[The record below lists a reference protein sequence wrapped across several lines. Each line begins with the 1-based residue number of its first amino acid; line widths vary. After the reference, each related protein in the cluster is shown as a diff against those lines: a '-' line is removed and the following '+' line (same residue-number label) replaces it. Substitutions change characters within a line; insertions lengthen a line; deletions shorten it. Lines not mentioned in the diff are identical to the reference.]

1 MGFVACM
8 LQVLQGTIVESAQK
22 QDGTSI
28 VEELTLPQLLRP
40 RWQPS
45 RHNVFAVVPQLFR
58 VSDMR
63 WLETIGVMY
72 AAGRPVYG
80 ML

>member
-40 RWQPS
+40 RWQP
-45 RHNVFAVVPQLFR
+45 
-58 VSDMR
+58 
-63 WLETIGVMY
+63 T
-72 AAGRPVYG
+72 
-80 ML
+80 